1 MSSKSRGNKTGR
13 PSKAIFHKDLV
24 IIPNPNANQVP
35 SHVNRVK
42 LEERGL
48 IIHQLPFNRDWSY
61 LGLKRNTES
70 QLPREDIMFEY
81 LKACYGTLVT
91 PKLAKGVRMDGERII
106 KLSGQGTVYIRCLEP
121 FEEIDRDEDDE
132 ELMIPSFTQFTGDLS
147 ENLVDGS
154 SSSLQHQNSEAV
166 STDPGELLMTE
177 DPMPYLPE
185 MENNES
191 VNNYEVVVDVNE
203 IFPPTSPSNNGEVPT
218 KVIRVHR
225 SNVRA
230 DMLDIFSD
238 PFIFKSSLNAII
250 INQLGHEEA
259 GQGNGVLREAF
270 ALFWKEFYESHM
282 LGETERVPYIRQDFD
297 RNKWEAVGRI
307 LVKGYTESQYFP
319 FKLSKAFLAGCIFG
333 EGSIT
338 PEMLQDSF
346 KCYVSPSAT
355 SLIEGC
361 LANSIACDSDEMLDF
376 LSAFDCKRKVTHS
389 NFVEIMREVA
399 HKEIVQKP
407 KYVSDCWQPILAHL
421 KIYFSDVKSLHQ
433 FYSSIMPSNVKVIGP
448 LEASPATAAETETLA
463 HLERFIRGLDQAK
476 LTSF

>member
-13 PSKAIFHKDLV
+13 PSKTIFHKDLV

-61 LGLKRNTES
+61 LDLKRNTES

-81 LKACYGTLVT
+81 LKVCYGTLVT

-282 LGETERVPYIRQDFD
+282 LGETERVPHIRHDFD

-333 EGSIT
+333 EWSIT

-346 KCYVSPSAT
+346 KCYVSPSET
-355 SLIEGC
+355 SLIKGC
-361 LANSIACDSDEMLDF
+361 LASSIACDSDEMLDF

-389 NFVEIMREVA
+389 NFVEIM
-399 HKEIVQKP
+399 
-407 KYVSDCWQPILAHL
+407 SGC
-421 KIYFSDVKSLHQ
+421 S
-433 FYSSIMPSNVKVIGP
+433 
-448 LEASPATAAETETLA
+448 
-463 HLERFIRGLDQAK
+463 
-476 LTSF
+476 

>member
-13 PSKAIFHKDLV
+13 PSKTIFHKDLV

-61 LGLKRNTES
+61 LDLKRNTES

-282 LGETERVPYIRQDFD
+282 LGETERVPHIRHDFD
-297 RNKWEAVGRI
+297 HNKWEAVGRI
-307 LVKGYTESQYFP
+307 LIKGYTGSQYFP

-333 EGSIT
+333 EWSIT

-389 NFVEIMREVA
+389 NFVEIM
-399 HKEIVQKP
+399 
-407 KYVSDCWQPILAHL
+407 SGC
-421 KIYFSDVKSLHQ
+421 S
-433 FYSSIMPSNVKVIGP
+433 
-448 LEASPATAAETETLA
+448 
-463 HLERFIRGLDQAK
+463 
-476 LTSF
+476 

>member
-13 PSKAIFHKDLV
+13 PSKTIFHKDLV

-61 LGLKRNTES
+61 LDLKRNTES

-185 MENNES
+185 MEKNES
-191 VNNYEVVVDVNE
+191 VNNYEVAVDVNE
-203 IFPPTSPSNNGEVPT
+203 IM
-218 KVIRVHR
+218 KCQ
-225 SNVRA
+225 
-230 DMLDIFSD
+230 L
-238 PFIFKSSLNAII
+238 KSS
-250 INQLGHEEA
+250 EFT
-259 GQGNGVLREAF
+259 GQ
-270 ALFWKEFYESHM
+270 M
-282 LGETERVPYIRQDFD
+282 
-297 RNKWEAVGRI
+297 
-307 LVKGYTESQYFP
+307 
-319 FKLSKAFLAGCIFG
+319 
-333 EGSIT
+333 
-338 PEMLQDSF
+338 
-346 KCYVSPSAT
+346 
-355 SLIEGC
+355 
-361 LANSIACDSDEMLDF
+361 
-376 LSAFDCKRKVTHS
+376 
-389 NFVEIMREVA
+389 
-399 HKEIVQKP
+399 
-407 KYVSDCWQPILAHL
+407 
-421 KIYFSDVKSLHQ
+421 
-433 FYSSIMPSNVKVIGP
+433 
-448 LEASPATAAETETLA
+448 
-463 HLERFIRGLDQAK
+463 
-476 LTSF
+476 